1 MRRALLLGLA
11 LLVSP
16 SAAAAPPAVSA
27 HASAAAGLAP
37 FAVTLTATGDAVSY
51 RWNLGDGTSFDGAVV
66 QHVYRAPGVYT
77 AVVTATSASGET
89 AEARVAVTA
98 HRLTF
103 EAPTRGTYGRRGRF
117 TGSLWPPRANARVEV
132 RGPRGALVRG
142 RLRRNGGFALRGR
155 LLSRGPFR
163 ARVAGFVSA
172 EATVV
177 LRPQLRAR
185 IAGTPTVGGRL
196 AIVARLRPAVAGTL
210 VVRVRGPRLDRT
222 VTSNRGS
229 VRVALPTRRVASFRI
244 SVEVRPAEGYLGARR
259 SLRTSVAVPTLRLGS
274 RGASVVALER
284 RLRELRY
291 ALPRA
296 DGHYG
301 LETSQAVLAFQK
313 LHGLPQTAR
322 VDARV
327 WRALGR
333 ASVPRPRLL
342 RFRGAHIEISK
353 GRQVLMT
360 VRNGRVHQ
368 IVHVSTGATGNTPL
382 GSWRVYRKVP
392 GWDWVLW
399 YPMYF
404 LRGFAI
410 HGYPSV
416 PFYPASHG
424 CVRVPMWIAP
434 TLYAQNPHGRLV
446 HIYW

>member
-37 FAVTLTATGDAVSY
+37 FAVTLTARGDAVSY
-51 RWNLGDGTSFDGAVV
+51 RWNLGDGTSLDGAVV

-77 AVVTATSASGET
+77 AVVTAASASGET

-163 ARVAGFVSA
+163 AHVAGFVSA
-172 EATVV
+172 EDTVV

-196 AIVARLRPAVAGTL
+196 AIVARLRPAVGGTL